1 MDSVRR
7 TNARFVRI
15 CASKRKIVDDRGLT
29 GYWREI

>member
-7 TNARFVRI
+7 TNARI